1 MSRSRNRPF
10 DNPLEPESPEEERL
24 AALDAYQIL
33 DTPEEPEF
41 NALARLARQICN
53 TQISQINFVARDRQW
68 NKASLPEA
76 PKEMPRNGAFCSTTI
91 QQEKWLVVENAAED
105 DRFRHFPFV
114 KDDPNIRFYAGVNL
128 KSQNGYNIGTIC
140 VLGMEPKKLEDWQL
154 DSLQILA
161 SEVETRLELRRNQ
174 LQLKEKNR
182 ELEKQTTFLENST
195 DLVLIIDPEN
205 RVVTDINPKVEQ
217 ILGYRANEVAGLA
230 LEQLSVD
237 ESLLQRMDEW
247 APGSGEPFE
256 GEFRMKNIAG
266 KPVWLH
272 IHMTE
277 KSGHWYATARDITKR
292 KEQEITLEESLE
304 EKEVLLAEIHHR
316 VKNNLAVIS
325 GMLELEAMHTDD
337 ERTRSVLQ
345 KSQLRIRSMGAIHK
359 LLYEGSDFANVSF
372 RPFLKELVRSI
383 TSILREENSAVTIY
397 HKIDDIRLN
406 VNQAIPAALLM
417 NELLSNS
424 CREALEYHS
433 PDNPGRLQLQVS
445 ENGETI
451 HIHLRNE
458 AGPIA
463 VHQRSNG
470 GDISSFN
477 LVRILA
483 KQLQADLTP
492 NRPDR
497 PGAVDISFQKRDKK
511 GTGNAFLLD

>member
-10 DNPLEPESPEEERL
+10 DSPLETESPEEKRL

-33 DTPEEPEF
+33 DTLEEPEF
-41 NALARLARQICN
+41 DALARLARQICN

-68 NKASLPEA
+68 NKATIPET
-76 PKEMPRNGAFCSTTI
+76 PKEMPKDGAFCSTTI
-91 QQEKWLVVENAAED
+91 QQEKWLIVENAAED
-105 DRFRHFPFV
+105 DRFQHFPFV

-128 KSQNGYNIGTIC
+128 KSRNGYNIGTIC
-140 VLGMEPKKLEDWQL
+140 VLGIEPKKLEDWQL

-161 SEVETRLELRRNQ
+161 SEVEARLELRRNQ
-174 LQLKEKNR
+174 LELKEKNR

-195 DLVLIIDPEN
+195 DLVLIIDPDN
-205 RVVTDINPKVEQ
+205 RVITDINPKVEQ
-217 ILGYRANEVAGLA
+217 ILGYRASEVTGLT
-230 LEQLSVD
+230 LEKLSGD
-237 ESLLQRMDEW
+237 ESLLQRIDEW
-247 APGSGEPFE
+247 TPDSGEPFE
-256 GEFRMKNIAG
+256 GEFRMKNFAG

-277 KSGHWYATARDITKR
+277 KSGHWYATARDITRR
-292 KEQEITLEESLE
+292 KEQEIALEASLE

-325 GMLELEAMHTDD
+325 GMLELETMHTDD

-359 LLYEGSDFANVSF
+359 LLYDGSDFANVSF
-372 RPFLKELVRSI
+372 RPFLQELVRSI
-383 TSILREENSAVTIY
+383 SSILREESSAISIE
-397 HKIDDIRLN
+397 HEIDDIRLN

-424 CREALEYHS
+424 CREALEGHS
-433 PDNPGRLQLQVS
+433 PDNPGRLRLEVS
-445 ENGETI
+445 ESGETI
-451 HIHLRNE
+451 RIHLRNE
-458 AGPIA
+458 TGPIS
-463 VHQRSNG
+463 VHQHSTS
-470 GDISSFN
+470 GDASSFN
-477 LVRILA
+477 LVSLLA

-492 NRPDR
+492 NRTNQS
-497 PGAVDISFQKRDKK
+497 GTIDISFQKRDKR